1 MCFHCM
7 LLHPYVRVKK
17 HSTETHNTI
26 FLVGQRVGWKFPQLY
41 YSSQKLCQ
49 STFSILKLTQHN
61 VSRKTEILRHNTI
74 RWKKERFELETFT
87 LIIYR

>member
-26 FLVGQRVGWKFPQLY
+26 FLVGQRVGWKFSQLY

-61 VSRKTEILRHNTI
+61 VSRKTEIL
-74 RWKKERFELETFT
+74 
-87 LIIYR
+87 